1 MNNHVSKRW
10 TSGGLK
16 LLGCGLLVGTAG
28 KLIAPVNA
36 DAPVNAGGNQTAQVV
51 VALPKLTV
59 VANDGIKN
67 EEPSIGV
74 LDKGVVDLLDAKSI
88 EHDFILRNDT
98 TVPITIERLQPTC
111 GCTSVLLGEGVDLPK
126 TLAPGEQAKVHVSV
140 DITRFHGPIHKAVQ
154 VYGADGGPTLATLQ
168 INADITDPVA
178 FSVTQIDFGHIPY
191 GTSRTVPLAIVMSP
205 HLVAK
210 GITPKL
216 TSSNPDV
223 QVTPIA
229 NKAAGA
235 QGTMA
240 QRQQFYNVTV
250 TAKAPLGPLTGMI
263 ALAPLPNTPAPAAP
277 LTGPSDAGSGWQ
289 MASVPLT
296 GEIEGKITATPHM
309 VFFGTAKDAKQQ
321 VVLSSATPQ
330 VLKNLKV
337 TPSSPWVVARLVP
350 AGTAKPT
357 TAAVTTDI
365 STNGVK
371 TSAATAVLELS
382 LSPRTPLGS
391 LNTQV
396 IITTTDGERLNL
408 PVAAYITST
417 PPAPPR

>member
-1 MNNHVSKRW
+1 MKAVP
-10 TSGGLK
+10 G
-16 LLGCGLLVGTAG
+16 
-28 KLIAPVNA
+28 LIAPANA
-36 DAPVNAGGNQTAQVV
+36 DAPVNVVGNQIAQVQAA
-51 VALPKLTV
+51 VAKLTV
-59 VANDGIKN
+59 VATDGVKA
-67 EEPSIGV
+67 EEPSVGV
-74 LDKGVVDLLDAKSI
+74 LDKGIVDLLDAKSI

-98 TVPITIERLQPTC
+98 KAPITIDRLQPTC
-111 GCTSVLLGEGVDLPK
+111 GCTSVLLGEGNDLPK

-154 VYGADGGPTLATLQ
+154 VYGADGGPTIATLQ

-178 FSVTQIDFGHIPY
+178 FSVTQIDFGHIQS
-191 GTSRTVPLAIVMSP
+191 GTSRTVPLAIILSP

-216 TSSNPDV
+216 VSSNPDV

-229 NKAAGA
+229 INKTLGSGNSTTAAS
-235 QGTMA
+235 GTMA

-250 TAKAPLGPLTGMI
+250 SAKAPLGPLTGTI

-289 MASVPLT
+289 IASVPLV
-296 GEIEGKITATPHM
+296 GEVDGKLTATPHM

-330 VLKNLKV
+330 ILKNLKI
-337 TPSSPWVVARLVP
+337 TPSSPWVIAHLVT
-350 AGTAKPT
+350 AATAKSTKAAT
-357 TAAVTTDI
+357 TSDI
-365 STNGVK
+365 STNGAK
-371 TSAATAVLELS
+371 TSPATAILELS

-396 IITTTDGERLNL
+396 IITTSEGERLNL

-417 PPAPPR
+417 PPAPPQ